1 MNNTIENLKI
11 FKNNL
16 TQVRKNHYIDVAF
29 KLFTKQ
35 EIYKFNTSLY
45 VNTKKTGKKKYS
57 AFDIKCEE
65 INFDFF
71 TKEEEVE
78 LVKILYIVNLIQE
91 RYLNDECTYE
101 EALEEVNSIR
111 HRFELQKQD
120 KKPYIKKK

>member
-65 INFDFF
+65 MNFDFF

>member
-11 FKNNL
+11 FKDNL

-57 AFDIKCEE
+57 AFDIKCEAM
-65 INFDFF
+65 NFGYFN
-71 TKEEEVE
+71 KEEEGE

-101 EALEEVNSIR
+101 EALEEVNSIK

>member
-11 FKNNL
+11 LKDNL
-16 TQVRKNHYIDVAF
+16 NQVRKNHYIDVAF
-29 KLFTKQ
+29 RLFTKQ

-45 VNTKKTGKKKYS
+45 VNTKKTNKKKYT

-65 INFDFF
+65 MNFNYF

-78 LVKILYIVNLIQE
+78 LIKILYIVNLIQE
-91 RYLNDECTYE
+91 RYLKDECTYE
-101 EALEEVNSIR
+101 EALQEVESIR

-120 KKPYIKKK
+120 KKPYVKKK

>member
-11 FKNNL
+11 LKDNL
-16 TQVRKNHYIDVAF
+16 NQVRKNHYIDVAF
-29 KLFTKQ
+29 RLFTKQ

-45 VNTKKTGKKKYS
+45 VNTKKTNKKKYT

-65 INFDFF
+65 MNFNYF

-78 LVKILYIVNLIQE
+78 LIKILYIVNLIQE
-91 RYLNDECTYE
+91 RYLKDECTYE
-101 EALEEVNSIR
+101 EALQEVESIR

>member
-65 INFDFF
+65 MNFDFF

-101 EALEEVNSIR
+101 EALEEVNSIK

>member
-11 FKNNL
+11 LKNNL
-16 TQVRKNHYIDVAF
+16 TQERKNYYIDLAF
-29 KLFTKQ
+29 KIYSKQ

-45 VNTKKTGKKKYS
+45 VNTKKSGKKKYS
-57 AFDIKCEE
+57 AFDIKCEA

-71 TKEEEVE
+71 RGDEEIE
-78 LVKILYIVNLIQE
+78 LVKILYVVNLIQE

-101 EALEEVNSIR
+101 EALAEVESIK

>member
-11 FKNNL
+11 LKDNL
-16 TQVRKNHYIDVAF
+16 NQVRKNHYIDVAF
-29 KLFTKQ
+29 RLFTKQ

-45 VNTKKTGKKKYS
+45 VNTKKTNKKKYT

-65 INFDFF
+65 MNFNYF

-78 LVKILYIVNLIQE
+78 LIKILYIVNLIQE
-91 RYLNDECTYE
+91 RYLKDECTYE
-101 EALEEVNSIR
+101 EALQEVESIR

-120 KKPYIKKK
+120 KKPYIKK